1 MNSTKE
7 SSHTLPGQTCCRF
20 HERIQPVH
28 RLYSTGF
35 MQAAVAS
42 KLAKKKVYLYAKFVP
57 MGSRQGSKTGLY
69 TQLLPLQ
76 SVLGRVG
83 VNV

>member
-1 MNSTKE
+1 
-7 SSHTLPGQTCCRF
+7 
-20 HERIQPVH
+20 
-28 RLYSTGF
+28 